1 MAPLP
6 LCLFLLCRL
15 SSLLEPL
22 ELLPELPELP
32 ELLPPE
38 LAELLLVEELLVL
51 VGCSGFF
58 GI

>member
-22 ELLPELPELP
+22 ELLL

>member
-22 ELLPELPELP
+22 ELLPELP
-32 ELLPPE
+32 PE